1 MEGGFVA
8 YSANITPK
16 EVLRERREKK
26 TSPKALRASGL
37 GRVVGMLRMPTTLP
51 AGPEPGSD
59 PNGSQ
64 GRLRRKLVGGDGM

>member
-1 MEGGFVA
+1 MVEF
-8 YSANITPK
+8 I
-16 EVLRERREKK
+16 K